1 MPGQKKA
8 LFVNKLSHFKLFENS
23 ILFGLFYPTASCFK
37 IEKCKA
43 WSLNVQLVF
52 SLASLFILA

>member
-8 LFVNKLSHFKLFENS
+8 LFVKKLSHFKLFENI
-23 ILFGLFYPTASCFK
+23 ILFEFFYPTASCFK
-37 IEKCKA
+37 IEEYKTR
-43 WSLNVQLVF
+43 SLNVQLVF